1 MNGMKNRKMEIRKTR
16 LEELDTVMEVYAR
29 ARKFM
34 AEHDNPN
41 QWKNNKPSREQI
53 EKDILAGKHHVCM
66 EGEQIAAVFYFAHEV
81 DPTYVKIYD
90 GSWLNEEDYS
100 VVHRIASAGTVKGA
114 GSFCM
119 NWASAQSQN
128 LKIDTHKDNYVM
140 QNMLK
145 KCGFTHCGTIYLED
159 GEPRLGF
166 QKVCK
171 ND

>member
-1 MNGMKNRKMEIRKTR
+1 MEIRKTR